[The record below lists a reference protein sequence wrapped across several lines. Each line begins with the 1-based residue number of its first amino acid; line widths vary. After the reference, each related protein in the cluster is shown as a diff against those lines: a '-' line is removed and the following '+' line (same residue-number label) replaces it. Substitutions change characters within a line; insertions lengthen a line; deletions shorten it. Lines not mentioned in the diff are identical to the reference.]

1 MPVQLLLGVLC
12 SRRSPPVLVE
22 SNVAVAMPPPKKN
35 PPRQARK
42 RRSSTFDREQ
52 VQVPQTPSRL
62 HLNPPSRPP
71 STAPAG
77 TPRLKLKPPATPQ
90 RKPLEQ
96 ATPPKE
102 KRRSKKGRYTEEH
115 PAYFS
120 RDAILAI
127 AGWSSPP
134 PSLLYGLFTSQ
145 TEPDEE
151 LSLGEYLARP
161 VAPIVLP
168 YLTQ

>member
-1 MPVQLLLGVLC
+1 
-12 SRRSPPVLVE
+12 
-22 SNVAVAMPPPKKN
+22 MPPPKKN

-77 TPRLKLKPPATPQ
+77 TPRLKLKPPAAPPPAAPQ

-120 RDAILAI
+120 RDTILAM

-151 LSLGEYLARP
+151 LSLGEYLTK
-161 VAPIVLP
+161 PITPIILP
-168 YLTQ
+168 YLA

>member
-1 MPVQLLLGVLC
+1 
-12 SRRSPPVLVE
+12 
-22 SNVAVAMPPPKKN
+22 MPPPKKN

-62 HLNPPSRPP
+62 HLNPLSRPP
-71 STAPAG
+71 STALAG
-77 TPRLKLKPPATPQ
+77 TPRLKLKPLAAPPPAAPQ

-102 KRRSKKGRYTEEH
+102 KRRSKKGWYTKEYL
-115 PAYFS
+115 AYFS
-120 RDAILAI
+120 RDTILVMV
-127 AGWSSPP
+127 GRSLPP

-145 TEPDEE
+145 IEPDEE
-151 LSLGEYLARP
+151 LSLGEYLTKP
-161 VAPIVLP
+161 ITPIVLP
-168 YLTQ
+168 YLA